1 MGLIPIVIEKEGNSE
16 RAFDIYSR
24 LLRDRIIVLGE
35 EITDHTANVIVAQM
49 IFLEQE
55 DSDNDIHFYIQSP
68 GGYVTATMAIYD
80 TMQFIRCDV
89 QTICMGMAA
98 SGAAL
103 LLTAGTK
110 GKRIALP
117 NSDMMIH
124 QPLGYAQGQATDID
138 IHARRILKMRKK
150 YAELLS
156 HHTGKPLKTIQR
168 DIERDF
174 FMSAEEAVKYGLIDA
189 VVDKREDVEETE

>member
-1 MGLIPIVIEKEGNSE
+1 MSLIPIVIEKEGNNE

-35 EITDHTANVIVAQM
+35 EITEPLANTVIAQM

-55 DSDNDIHFYIQSP
+55 DPDNDIHLYIQSP

-117 NSDMMIH
+117 NADVMIH
-124 QPLGYAQGQATDID
+124 QPLGGYSGQATDID
-138 IHARRILKMRKK
+138 IHAKRILKMRKK
-150 YAELLS
+150 LAQLLS
-156 HHTGKPLKTIQR
+156 KHSGQSMKRIEK

-189 VVDKREDVEETE
+189 VVDKREDIEE